1 VAVIGSSRGY
11 LCLVLHA
18 HLPFVRHPEHATFLE
33 EDWLYE
39 AVTECYLPLLARL
52 HGLVQEGVRFRLA
65 LSVSPTLAAMLS
77 DPLLC
82 SRYEQR
88 GDRLRRLAEQ
98 ELERTRGTPF
108 APAASALHGH
118 LATVHRF
125 WDRWNGDVLS
135 ALRRLEEVGCL
146 EILTST
152 ATHGFLPLMCTE
164 EARRAQVHTGVEAH
178 ERMFGRRPGGI
189 WLAECGYGPGVDRLL
204 AEAHLDYFFCE
215 SAAVLYAHPRP
226 RFGVFA
232 PVATPA
238 GPLAFARDPECG
250 RQVWSSTQGY
260 PGDHDYREYYRDLG
274 FDASYDYI
282 RPFLHADG
290 VRRHLGFKY
299 FRVTGTH
306 IPLHLKRPYD
316 PAVAAERAIEHARHF
331 VGRQRERVGA
341 IEALITRPPVL
352 TAPYDAE
359 LFGHWWFEG
368 PAFLEAVIRE
378 IARDPVAL
386 RMVTPK
392 DLVAGA
398 NDLDGVELN
407 PSSWGREG
415 SNKVWLNGSNAWMY
429 RHLHRMERRM
439 AALAAAHPQAD
450 RRTRRILDQA
460 ARELLLAQ
468 SSDWAFIITNRTAVS
483 YAIRRFQSHVE
494 RFTRLDDMAT
504 GQCRM
509 DAEWLE
515 EIESRDSLFPGMDY
529 RVYGRG
535 GG

>member
-1 VAVIGSSRGY
+1 
-11 LCLVLHA
+11 
-18 HLPFVRHPEHATFLE
+18 
-33 EDWLYE
+33 
-39 AVTECYLPLLARL
+39 LLTARRFWNRW
-52 HGLVQEGVRFRLA
+52 EG
-65 LSVSPTLAAMLS
+65 
-77 DPLLC
+77 DLLC
-82 SRYEQR
+82 ALQR
-88 GDRLRRLAEQ
+88 LQ
-98 ELERTRGTPF
+98 ET
-108 APAASALHGH
+108 
-118 LATVHRF
+118 
-125 WDRWNGDVLS
+125 
-135 ALRRLEEVGCL
+135 GCI

-178 ERMFGRRPGGI
+178 ERLFGRRPRGI
-189 WLAECGYGPGVDRLL
+189 WLAECGYRPGVDRLL
-204 AEAHLDYFFCE
+204 AEDGLGYFFCE

-299 FRVTGTH
+299 FRVTGTE

-316 PAVAAERAIEHARHF
+316 PVVAAGRVVEHARHF
-331 VGRQRERVGA
+331 VGRQRERVREIG
-341 IEALITRPPVL
+341 ALIGRAPVL

-378 IARDPVAL
+378 VARDPTAL
-386 RMVTPK
+386 RMIAPA
-392 DLVAGA
+392 DLPGAGHPT
-398 NDLDGVELN
+398 DLDTVELN
-407 PSSWGREG
+407 PSSWGRDG
-415 SNKVWLNGSNAWMY
+415 NSKVWLNGSNAWMY

-439 AALAAAHPQAD
+439 VALAAAHPEAEGP
-450 RRTRRILDQA
+450 TRRVLDQA

-468 SSDWAFIITNRTAVS
+468 SSDWAFIVTNRTAVE
-483 YAIRRFQSHVE
+483 YAIRRFRSHVE
-494 RFTRLDDMAT
+494 RFTRLDDMLT
-504 GQCRM
+504 GRCRV
-509 DAEWLE
+509 DEDWLG
-515 EIESRDSLFPGMDY
+515 EIERRDSLFPEIDY
-529 RVYGRG
+529 RVYGRRKG
-535 GG
+535 